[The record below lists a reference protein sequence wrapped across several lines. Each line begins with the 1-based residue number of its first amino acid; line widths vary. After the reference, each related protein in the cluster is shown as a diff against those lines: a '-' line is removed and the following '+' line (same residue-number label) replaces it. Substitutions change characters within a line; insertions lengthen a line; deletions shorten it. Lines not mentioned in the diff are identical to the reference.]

1 MQVVILY
8 RSPKDAVAFSLPAA
22 IACQF
27 YHQPNK
33 MIDIENNKHLCI
45 IIQPR
50 SGSHVLR
57 HYLGNILNRHD
68 LTEWFN
74 PKIIPPDVTVDI
86 EHAIVHQNENPTIA
100 SESIYKKDNLNQ
112 QKSIFLSRI
121 DTLNNLSKINQYS
134 VMSMYIEPYLGL
146 DKTWLKIAAEQENI
160 QFISLERADVL
171 YSIISALVSIRSKV
185 WHNNQ
190 YVSFSRNLNKFNID
204 INEMKCTMDMYIK
217 KTDIQ
222 NEYFSNLK
230 TIYYEQFQYKI
241 TNIAKLFNI
250 PKKII
255 SIPYNKF
262 KGNHKDFVSNIDEVE
277 DYYEEFVNKHPDY
290 FPQYFGK
297 LTHINIPSNQGRQPK
312 ILLPEYS

>member
-1 MQVVILY
+1 
-8 RSPKDAVAFSLPAA
+8 
-22 IACQF
+22 
-27 YHQPNK
+27 
-33 MIDIENNKHLCI
+33 MIEIKNNKHLCI
-45 IIQPR
+45 IFQPR

-57 HYLGNILNRHD
+57 YYLSNILNRHN

-74 PKIIPPDVTVDI
+74 PGIIPPDVIVDI
-86 EHAIVHQNENPTIA
+86 EHAIVHKNGTPAIA
-100 SESIYKKDNLNQ
+100 SELIYKKDNLEE

-134 VMSMYIEPYLGL
+134 VMSMYTEPYVVL

-171 YSIISALVSIRSKV
+171 YSMISLIVAVRSKV
-185 WHNNQ
+185 WHNHET
-190 YVSFSRNLNKFNID
+190 VLFSRNLNKFNID
-204 INEMKCTMDMYIK
+204 INKMKHALDMYIK

-222 NEYFSNLK
+222 NEYFGDLK

-241 TNIAKLFNI
+241 TNISKLFNV
-250 PKKII
+250 PNKII
-255 SIPYNKF
+255 SIPYSKF
-262 KGNHKDFVSNIDEVE
+262 QGNHKNLISNIDEIE

-290 FPQYFGK
+290 FPQYFDK
-297 LTHINIPSNQGRQPK
+297 LTHINIPANQGRQPE